1 MTAFP
6 QPVGMR
12 SRLHFSLFS
21 FKYTQC
27 TGNSKVLT
35 HKDINFIMEEKDG
48 QKETQW
54 HLQITTWLFEIV
66 KSSRIDIL

>member
-1 MTAFP
+1 MHKALLTGVHNDCFP

-27 TGNSKVLT
+27 TGNSKVLK
-35 HKDINFIMEEKDG
+35 HKDINFIMEERWSKRD
-48 QKETQW
+48 TVAFTDYN
-54 HLQITTWLFEIV
+54 LAF
-66 KSSRIDIL
+66 